1 MTLLRMDFS
10 GFDIIITEQRL
21 LGISEFELLRIGR
34 EKGLPVVGKYTQ
46 LVQFLQYVIYIFL
59 MILIP
64 FTKIYMPF
72 VVSLIFSMFCES
84 NITLFLMIFS
94 NIRG

>member
-1 MTLLRMDFS
+1 MTLLRKDIS
-10 GFDIIITEQRL
+10 IFDIIITEQRL

-46 LVQFLQYVIYIFL
+46 LVQFLQYVIYILTIF
-59 MILIP
+59 IP
-64 FTKIYMPF
+64 FTKTYMPF

-84 NITLFLMIFS
+84 NISLFLMIFS
-94 NIRG
+94 NIGG